1 LKQSSLI
8 VAALLAA
15 FVLFL
20 AARGRLPLYA
30 SVLWGPKP
38 TATPPASNAG
48 GNSER
53 GSGGFELPDFGDMLP
68 DLGDMFGDFDL
79 GDIAKAIP
87 FFI

>member
-1 LKQSSLI
+1 MI

-38 TATPPASNAG
+38 APTSEPAASES
-48 GNSER
+48 GNGN
-53 GSGGFELPDFGDMLP
+53 GSPGGFEMPDLGNVIPDFGDMFE
-68 DLGDMFGDFDL
+68 DFDFGDV
-79 GDIAKAIP
+79 AKVLA
-87 FFI
+87 FLA